1 MSLIPEKVLD
11 LLTSNLFGHL
21 ATVNSEG
28 VPQVTPVWFR
38 WVNDRLEVNSAKGRL
53 KDRNMRANP
62 HVAMSILDPKN
73 SYRYLE
79 VRGKV
84 VEITEEGASE
94 MIDQLAQAYMGVE
107 KYPYHQ
113 AGDVRVRYVIEV
125 TKFTTM

>member
-1 MSLIPEKVLD
+1 MSLIPEKLVD

-21 ATVNSEG
+21 ATVSAEG

-38 WVNDRLEVNSAKGRL
+38 WVNGTLEVNSAKGRL

-62 HVAMSILDPKN
+62 HVAMSIMDPKN

-79 VRGKV
+79 LRGKV
-84 VEITEEGASE
+84 VEITEEGAVE

-107 KYPYHQ
+107 KYPYHRPE
-113 AGDVRVRYVIEV
+113 DVRVRYVIEV